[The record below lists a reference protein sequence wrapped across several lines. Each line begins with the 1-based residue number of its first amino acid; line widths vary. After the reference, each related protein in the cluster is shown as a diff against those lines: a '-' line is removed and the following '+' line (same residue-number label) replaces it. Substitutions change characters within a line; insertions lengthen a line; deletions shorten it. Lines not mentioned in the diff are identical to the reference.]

1 MPLRLP
7 HVVAL
12 LGLALPFG
20 ACAELDRL
28 GSERMREVPTA
39 QLCEWRGNPISGGQ
53 MRRELARRGEP
64 CGDTQPALAAAPEL
78 PAPMPAAPMLAPP
91 VPAAPVP
98 AAPEPLPQEPLP
110 VQQEAAEP
118 PVPQPDL
125 AAPLVTPACAERDLR
140 RGGEAGGDATQ
151 RAVRF
156 TNRCAFPI
164 RVLYAADRSKLLS
177 RSTDLLQPGEQT
189 GFARIED
196 ALDLPGYVV
205 CSYARTPASAPCRV
219 GPERR

>member
-28 GSERMREVPTA
+28 GSERM
-39 QLCEWRGNPISGGQ
+39 
-53 MRRELARRGEP
+53 
-64 CGDTQPALAAAPEL
+64 
-78 PAPMPAAPMLAPP
+78 
-91 VPAAPVP
+91 
-98 AAPEPLPQEPLP
+98 
-110 VQQEAAEP
+110 
-118 PVPQPDL
+118 
-125 AAPLVTPACAERDLR
+125 
-140 RGGEAGGDATQ
+140 Q
-151 RAVRF
+151 RVVRF